1 MALRSELLLSHFTPL
16 YSLYQLSSSS
26 YFFFFDFEM
35 LSFFQPTVPDVFINK
50 LGEHILN
57 RNGVIHLLSDN
68 TVASGT
74 ALPPPLHLAESF
86 MPFSVSDQKI
96 SGTPGNVFVP
106 LDGRVTSTH
115 MD

>member
-1 MALRSELLLSHFTPL
+1 
-16 YSLYQLSSSS
+16 
-26 YFFFFDFEM
+26 M
-35 LSFFQPTVPDVFINK
+35 LSFFQPTVPEVFINK